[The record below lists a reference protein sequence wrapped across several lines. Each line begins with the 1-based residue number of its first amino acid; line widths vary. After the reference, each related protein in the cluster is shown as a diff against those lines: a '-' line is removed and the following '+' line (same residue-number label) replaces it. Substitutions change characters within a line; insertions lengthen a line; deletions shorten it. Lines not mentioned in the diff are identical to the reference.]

1 MYYYFLISYVIVGTA
16 LSRANCVYRE
26 ILCLRVGGI
35 SKQVDKLTGKYAIHY
50 VIMVRSLKRL
60 GKLTR

>member
-16 LSRANCVYRE
+16 LSRANCVYIE

-35 SKQVDKLTGKYAIHY
+35 SKQVDKLTGKFAKLFKLLT
-50 VIMVRSLKRL
+50 IMT
-60 GKLTR
+60 LT

>member
-35 SKQVDKLTGKYAIHY
+35 SKQVDKLTGKFAKLFKLLT
-50 VIMVRSLKRL
+50 IMT
-60 GKLTR
+60 LT

>member
-1 MYYYFLISYVIVGTA
+1 MYVLFFLISYVIVGTA

-35 SKQVDKLTGKYAIHY
+35 SKQVDKLTGKFAKLFKLLT
-50 VIMVRSLKRL
+50 IM
-60 GKLTR
+60 T

>member
-1 MYYYFLISYVIVGTA
+1 MYYYVLISYVIVGTA

-35 SKQVDKLTGKYAIHY
+35 SKQVDKLTGKFAKLFKLLT
-50 VIMVRSLKRL
+50 IMT
-60 GKLTR
+60 LT

>member
-1 MYYYFLISYVIVGTA
+1 MYYYLLISYVIVGTA

-35 SKQVDKLTGKYAIHY
+35 SKQVDKLTGKFAKLFKLLT
-50 VIMVRSLKRL
+50 IMT
-60 GKLTR
+60 LT

>member
-16 LSRANCVYRE
+16 LSRANCVYIE

-35 SKQVDKLTGKYAIHY
+35 SKQVD
-50 VIMVRSLKRL
+50 
-60 GKLTR
+60 